1 MLNIWFIKFITMQNV
16 NFPAIILTSGSGRAG
31 PAAAQ
36 IFWFG
41 QPWQAEAF
49 PDSSV
54 PEYNHTS

>member
-1 MLNIWFIKFITMQNV
+1 MQNV

-54 PEYNHTS
+54 PKYNHLL